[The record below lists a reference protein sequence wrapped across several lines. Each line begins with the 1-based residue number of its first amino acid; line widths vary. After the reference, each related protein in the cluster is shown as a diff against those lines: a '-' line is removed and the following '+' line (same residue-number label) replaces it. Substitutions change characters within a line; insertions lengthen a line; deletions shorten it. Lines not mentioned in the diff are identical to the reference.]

1 MELEETVALHVEQ
14 GVVRKEKFEIII
26 HATISVVSLCW
37 SFSKECKPLLLLL
50 VKKPEGKP
58 GALQPRNNEINLNP
72 CQSKEGRPHC
82 VNFKGRSR

>member
-1 MELEETVALHVEQ
+1 MRDLLSTSPGFEKLGKTGRRKSSQVELEGTVALHVQQ

-50 VKKPEGKP
+50 VKKP
-58 GALQPRNNEINLNP
+58 
-72 CQSKEGRPHC
+72 GR
-82 VNFKGRSR
+82 KTWSAAATK